1 VEVALMLVALDEQEG
16 VPSSYPAQPS
26 GLTTDAA
33 DLDTETLWKR
43 IESWITNRWGERSV
57 TWIVEG
63 PGTWTPRLQP
73 ASIDTSE
80 VWDGSA
86 WQTVTLQAAPMG
98 YELDAKTYRVTATVG
113 STESVPAEL
122 NEAYRRL
129 AEYLADDSYLGRVA
143 TSGTRDLSDMQI
155 TSERPAAWQAKA
167 LHYSGAADVLRKWR
181 R

>member
-1 VEVALMLVALDEQEG
+1 MLVALDEQEG
-16 VPSSYPAQPS
+16 APSSYPSAPGDMSAEAQ
-26 GLTTDAA
+26 A
-33 DLDTETLWKR
+33 LDNTALWRR
-43 IESWITNRWGERSV
+43 IEEWITHRWGERSV

-63 PGTWTPRLQP
+63 AGTWTPRLKP
-73 ASIDTSE
+73 ASIDTAE
-80 VWDGSA
+80 VWDGAA

-98 YELDAKTYRVTATVG
+98 YALDAKTYRVTATVG
-113 STESVPAEL
+113 ETGDPPDDVF
-122 NEAYRRL
+122 EAYRRL